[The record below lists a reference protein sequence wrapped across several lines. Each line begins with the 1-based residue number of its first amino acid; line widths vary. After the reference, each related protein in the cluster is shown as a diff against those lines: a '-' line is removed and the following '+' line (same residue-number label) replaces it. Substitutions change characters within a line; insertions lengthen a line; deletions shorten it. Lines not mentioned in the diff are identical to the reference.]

1 MMHLRVTS
9 SPAMYDEPVD
19 ITNETVDAVRFMDE
33 RYRSVLGLLR
43 ETSYELAQYQS
54 RCEELERRLAKH
66 EWVGDFEPKAYE
78 HALVE
83 W

>member
-1 MMHLRVTS
+1 MLLRVTS
-9 SPAMYDEPVD
+9 SPAMYEEPVSIPD
-19 ITNETVDAVRFMDE
+19 DTVEAVRFMDE
-33 RYRSVLGLLR
+33 RYRSVVGLLR

-66 EWVGDFEPKAYE
+66 EWVGDFKPKAYE